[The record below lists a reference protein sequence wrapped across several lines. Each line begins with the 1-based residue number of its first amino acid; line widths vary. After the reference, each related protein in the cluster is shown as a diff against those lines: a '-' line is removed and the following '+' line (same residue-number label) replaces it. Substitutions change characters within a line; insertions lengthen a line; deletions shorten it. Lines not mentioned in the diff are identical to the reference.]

1 MRKLASIRKI
11 IDIQPIPNA
20 DAIEVVTVDGW
31 ECVSK
36 KGEFKVGDLCVYFE
50 VDSFLPVRPEF
61 EFLRKGCFRSTTFL
75 GDGFRLKTI
84 RLRGQL
90 SQGLVLPLEA
100 CFSHVEPL
108 EGDDV
113 TDVLGVQKW
122 EVPISAQLAGIC
134 KSTFPSWIRKTDQ
147 ERVQNLYN
155 KYHEQYKDT
164 VFTATVKLDGSSMT
178 VYYKDG
184 EVGVCSRNM
193 DLVENDDNTFW
204 KTAKKYN
211 LPEALKA
218 YGKHELAK
226 NIAIQGELMGP
237 GVQGNREQLKE
248 HEFFI
253 FNIWD
258 IDEQRYMT
266 LEEEMFI
273 NYTLFDLGVNYK
285 VVPYLLPECKPFQL
299 TLPELLKAS
308 EIKSLNHD
316 IAEGIVYQTLD
327 RTFSFKVINN
337 QFLLGEK

>member
-36 KGEFKVGDLCVYFE
+36 KNEFKVGDLCVYFE
-50 VDSFLPVRPEF
+50 VDSFLPVRSEF
-61 EFLRKGCFRSTTFL
+61 EFLRKSCFRSTTFL

-90 SQGLVLPLEA
+90 SQGLVLPVSTFL
-100 CFSHVEPL
+100 FPKEP
-108 EGDDV
+108 EVDDDV
-113 TDVLGVQKW
+113 TGLLGVQKW

-147 ERVQNLYN
+147 ERIQNLYN
-155 KYHEQYKDT
+155 KYKDKYKDT
-164 VFTATVKLDGSSMT
+164 VFDATIKLDGSSMT

-193 DLVENDDNTFW
+193 DLIEDDNNTFW

-218 YGKHELAK
+218 YGK

-248 HEFFI
+248 HEFFV
-253 FNIWD
+253 FNAWD
-258 IDEQRYMT
+258 IEKQRYLT
-266 LEEEMFI
+266 YDEENIIGEELEKRDVK
-273 NYTLFDLGVNYK
+273 LDAC
-285 VVPYLLPECKPFQL
+285 PYLGDCMPFQL

-316 IAEGIVYQTLD
+316 IAEGIVYQTKD

>member
-31 ECVSK
+31 DCVSK

-50 VDSFLPVRPEF
+50 VDSFLPVRSEF
-61 EFLRKGCFRSTTFL
+61 EFLRKGCFRSTTYL

-90 SQGLVLPLEA
+90 SQGLVLPVST
-100 CFSHVEPL
+100 FPFPKEP
-108 EGDDV
+108 EIDDDV
-113 TDVLGVQKW
+113 TGLLGVQKW

-134 KSTFPSWIRKTDQ
+134 KNTFPSWIRKTDQ

-155 KYHEQYKDT
+155 KYYEQYKDT
-164 VFTATVKLDGSSMT
+164 VFTATMKLDGSSMT

-193 DLVENDDNTFW
+193 DLIEDDNNTFW

-211 LPEALKA
+211 LPEVLKA

-237 GVQGNREQLKE
+237 GVQGNRENLPDHQ
-248 HEFFI
+248 FFV

-258 IDEQRYMT
+258 IDEQRYLT
-266 LEEEMFI
+266 WEEETFI
-273 NYTLFDLGVNYK
+273 CYTLYDLGADYNI
-285 VVPYLLPECKPFQL
+285 VPYLKQCIPFQL

-308 EIKSLNHD
+308 EIESINHD

>member
-11 IDIQPIPNA
+11 IDIQSIPNA

-61 EFLRKGCFRSTTFL
+61 EFLRKGCFRSTTYL

-90 SQGLVLPLEA
+90 SQGLVLPVSTFL
-100 CFSHVEPL
+100 FTKEP
-108 EGDDV
+108 EVDDDV
-113 TDVLGVQKW
+113 TGLLGVQKW

-147 ERVQNLYN
+147 ERIQNLYN

-164 VFTATVKLDGSSMT
+164 VFTATMKLDGSSMT

-193 DLVENDDNTFW
+193 DLIEDDNNTFW
-204 KTAKKYN
+204 KTAKSYELLN
-211 LPEALKA
+211 ALKL
-218 YGKHELAK
+218 YGK
-226 NIAIQGELMGP
+226 NIALQGELMGP
-237 GVQGNREQLKE
+237 GVQGNREALFV
-248 HEFFI
+248 HHFYV
-253 FNIWD
+253 FNVWN

-266 LEEEMFI
+266 EQEENSI
-273 NYTLFDLGVNYK
+273 WLKLVDCGSIID
-285 VVPYLLPECKPFQL
+285 VVPHLQHNFPFQL

-308 EIKSLNHD
+308 EIESMFHD
-316 IAEGIVYQTLD
+316 VAEGIVYQTLD